1 MKKRGEFAN
10 ARGLQVCDD
19 RSSLVTRSIEQ
30 HQVSEEVQMPAG
42 CEFVMIEVVLL
53 LDLSNHI
60 KLARKKDMLLKGNE
74 SGCDWLR
81 ARDGVIDRKSEC

>member
-1 MKKRGEFAN
+1 
-10 ARGLQVCDD
+10 
-19 RSSLVTRSIEQ
+19 
-30 HQVSEEVQMPAG
+30 MPAG
-42 CEFVMIEVVLL
+42 CKYVMIEVVLL